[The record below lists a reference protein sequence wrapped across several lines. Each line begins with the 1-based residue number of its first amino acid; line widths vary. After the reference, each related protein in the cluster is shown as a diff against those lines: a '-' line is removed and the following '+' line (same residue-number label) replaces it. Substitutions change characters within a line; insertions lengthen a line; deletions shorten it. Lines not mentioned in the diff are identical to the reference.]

1 MQGIERMYCNT
12 CINALIGAWSQ
23 MLEANGNEALQEV
36 PYGKGDTLGLDAT
49 PEITIADRIKAF
61 DQHAILITEELDDQA
76 IRRWPTDADPV
87 KQPLMFFCDPTDGS
101 VPFKRFL
108 EELTKDDRAAKIGH
122 LMRACKPEET
132 WESLFPGPATITAP
146 TTSITCVRKGEIVF
160 SAILSYIC
168 GLLYVAS
175 DSGVYHYKL
184 KPFDDP
190 SNEGVTLAEVTH
202 KGQRLH
208 FPSVRELGYTHDDCR
223 RFATFLGKSEVY
235 LKNFRDSKLFGEA
248 EKPDKFVH
256 HREPPGPP
264 RPLFLSELQNGHGPV
279 GFILAN
285 GEKIGEWMHWLAF
298 VKYAKDGDESQA
310 LRAFEVVLERPW
322 TKEGVLMSTSEAYS
336 IFCRSGEKTYLDI
349 SRLRNFPRPSQF
361 RCMLV
366 VTRHDNERVIQILQ
380 QHQCREVTNF
390 F

>member
-1 MQGIERMYCNT
+1 MQGIERTYCNT

-160 SAILSYIC
+160 SAIL
-168 GLLYVAS
+168 LLHLRV
-175 DSGVYHYKL
+175 VI
-184 KPFDDP
+184 
-190 SNEGVTLAEVTH
+190 
-202 KGQRLH
+202 R
-208 FPSVRELGYTHDDCR
+208 C
-223 RFATFLGKSEVY
+223 
-235 LKNFRDSKLFGEA
+235 
-248 EKPDKFVH
+248 
-256 HREPPGPP
+256 
-264 RPLFLSELQNGHGPV
+264 
-279 GFILAN
+279 
-285 GEKIGEWMHWLAF
+285 IG
-298 VKYAKDGDESQA
+298 
-310 LRAFEVVLERPW
+310 
-322 TKEGVLMSTSEAYS
+322 
-336 IFCRSGEKTYLDI
+336 
-349 SRLRNFPRPSQF
+349 
-361 RCMLV
+361 
-366 VTRHDNERVIQILQ
+366 
-380 QHQCREVTNF
+380 
-390 F
+390 